1 MSQPFGRLR
10 KKEGRTPGI
19 TRTPRY
25 LAEGPYAAYSK
36 RKKPS
41 GRRQARAHQ
50 PSTQPTP
57 QTKRKPTRH
66 NVPRYEPK
74 SQPQRDNVRAT
85 PDQCHQPFSF
95 VSPSG
100 NSRTT
105 AGDHW
110 RLTFLRIMTVVVTE
124 RRRSGNST
132 ETTVI
137 RSAMP
142 HIKEDA
148 RQFPRSVTIA
158 NSSLWE
164 YKHETRH
171 ERQCHYPA

>member
-1 MSQPFGRLR
+1 MTTDPGVAKGEIRVRRRHRYHARGHIRRLQQA
-10 KKEGRTPGI
+10 KMPN
-19 TRTPRY
+19 
-25 LAEGPYAAYSK
+25 
-36 RKKPS
+36 

-50 PSTQPTP
+50 TNTQPIP
-57 QTKRKPTRH
+57 QLERKPTRH
-66 NVPRYEPK
+66 NVTRYEPQ
-74 SQPQRDNVRAT
+74 SQTQRDNARAT
-85 PDQCHQPFSF
+85 PDLCHQPFSF

-100 NSRTT
+100 NSPTT

-110 RLTFLRIMTVVVTE
+110 RLTFLRIVPVVATE

-142 HIKEDA
+142 HIKEET

-158 NSSLWE
+158 NNSLWE